1 LEDPFVKIF
10 IWVLVTILVLAA
22 AGSIYL
28 AYHINDSKNREIERI
43 TEEKDREIFILT
55 EIVDS
60 IGEVVEVYALRTD
73 VKHGWEVDHE
83 HFERVEIPL
92 SLYTPEYILMLPDFN
107 KSFYKINLSAGTP
120 LTYSLLM
127 SELITNQDRYFELVA
142 HMFPIGLAEGD
153 FIDYRIVTPNGQDFI
168 IFSKKRVYSFN
179 GNTIT
184 LILNQEEIH
193 RYQSALLDVVWN
205 SPSILYCVKY
215 VEPGFQAPASVYY
228 PVNNF
233 VLAAMEADP
242 NIISVV
248 EKDIINQRREALV
261 DGAALPGLEVGAAVE
276 AWRTTIISKILED
289 NQRYAEYLQE
299 LAEREAQAGDSVD
312 YDGVLP
318 D

>member
-1 LEDPFVKIF
+1 VKIF
-10 IWVLVTILVLAA
+10 VCILVAVLFLGT

-28 AYHINDSKNREIERI
+28 AYHINDSKNQEIERI

-55 EIVDS
+55 EIVDA

-73 VKHGWEVDHE
+73 VRAGQEVDHE
-83 HFERVEIPL
+83 QFERVEIPL
-92 SLYTPEYILMLPDFN
+92 SLYTPEYILRLPDFY

-127 SELITNQDRYFELVA
+127 SELITNQDRYYELVA
-142 HMFPIGLAEGD
+142 HMFPVRLHEGD

-168 IFSKKRVYSFN
+168 IFSKKRVYATN

-193 RYQSALLDVVWN
+193 RYQSALIDVVWN
-205 SPSILYCVKY
+205 SPSILYCVRY

-248 EKDIINQRREALV
+248 EKEIINQRREALV

-276 AWRTTIISKILED
+276 SWRTTIISKILED
-289 NQRYAEYLQE
+289 NQRYADYLLE
-299 LAEREAQAGDSVD
+299 LAAQEENAVE
-312 YDGVLP
+312 YDDVLP